1 MAYMSD
7 EALERKLEQQA
18 AMISA
23 LIKTRS
29 LLAAQAQEQQLL
41 LASLAQSIEFNV
53 SHAHGARAKR
63 KLATDCS
70 LESGPRMLADEA
82 VVWRS
87 ADALGE
93 APIGN
98 DMPAAERARTAVER
112 EPRAGLSS
120 AVIVFGRLPHR
131 HAVAAEHSRGQ
142 GEHLCSPADGRR
154 RALALAIVG

>member
-87 ADALGE
+87 ADAL
-93 APIGN
+93 
-98 DMPAAERARTAVER
+98 V
-112 EPRAGLSS
+112 
-120 AVIVFGRLPHR
+120 
-131 HAVAAEHSRGQ
+131 AVADVGQ
-142 GEHLCSPADGRR
+142 RVRELERLLNAS
-154 RALALAIVG
+154 LALV

>member
-98 DMPAAERARTAVER
+98 DMPAAEPLALG
-112 EPRAGLSS
+112 PRVAILDDLASS
-120 AVIVFGRLPHR
+120 LHALV
-131 HAVAAEHSRGQ
+131 AVADVGQ
-142 GEHLCSPADGRR
+142 RVRELERLLNAS
-154 RALALAIVG
+154 LALV